1 MKHTA
6 LTAVKRLA
14 ISAAVLLAGAGAAG
28 AQEPI
33 RLGLAMPLS
42 GQNGEY
48 IKRYVLAG
56 HEFAIKEQNEKGG
69 ILGRPIKLFI
79 EDSRNDGASAVS
91 ALNKLINVDKV
102 VAVFS
107 IFTPVVLPMLPIAEE
122 KKVIVLA
129 PSVEHPDLT
138 KSRWAV
144 RMTPTATTNGLLIAQ
159 QAHKMGL
166 KTAATFAED
175 NEAIRVSVKAFVA
188 EFEKLGGKMV
198 GDETFKNQDTD
209 MRGQLTKLKAARPD
223 ALYFL
228 APSGRPVAL
237 ALKQISEVGFK
248 PKQIF
253 TTHLVEDREVMA
265 LGASMAEGVIYTAV
279 ATTPEFNQKF
289 KAAYGYD
296 SDVNAGKHYDSTM
309 VLLQAIQKVGSE
321 KDMTKVRDAIYNF
334 GEYKG
339 TIGTFRFVGSGESLV
354 SPILKIVKN
363 GKYVRYQP

>member
-1 MKHTA
+1 MNHTA
-6 LTAVKRLA
+6 RTAINRLVIA
-14 ISAAVLLAGAGAAG
+14 AAALSAGIGAAS

-42 GQNGEY
+42 GQNGDY

-56 HEFAIKEQNEKGG
+56 HELAIKEQNEKGG

-91 ALNKLINVDKV
+91 ALNKLINVDKIK
-102 VAVFS
+102 AVFS

-122 KKVIVLA
+122 KKVMVFA

-144 RMTPTATTNGLLIAQ
+144 RMTPTAAVNGTLVAD
-159 QAHKMGL
+159 QAIKMGM
-166 KTAATFAED
+166 KTAAILTED
-175 NEAIRVSVKAFVA
+175 NEAVRVSVKAFIA
-188 EFEKLGGKMV
+188 QFEKLGGKVV

-209 MRGQLTKLKAARPD
+209 MRGQLTKLRAARPD
-223 ALYFL
+223 AFYFN

-253 TTHLVEDREVMA
+253 ATHLIEDREVMA

-279 ATTPEFNQKF
+279 ATTPEFNQRF

-296 SDVNAGKHYDSTM
+296 ADANAGKHYDSTN
-309 VLLQAIQKVGSE
+309 VLFEAIRKVGSDA
-321 KDMTKVRDAIYNF
+321 DMAKVRDAIYNW

-339 TIGTFRFVGSGESLV
+339 TLGTFRFTGSGESRVL
-354 SPILKIVKN
+354 PILKIVKN
-363 GKYVRYQP
+363 GKYVRYEP